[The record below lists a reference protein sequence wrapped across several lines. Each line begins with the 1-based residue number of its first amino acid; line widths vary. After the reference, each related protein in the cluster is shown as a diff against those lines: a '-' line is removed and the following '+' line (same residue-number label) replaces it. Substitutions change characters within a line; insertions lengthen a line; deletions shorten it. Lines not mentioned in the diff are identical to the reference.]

1 MPMADRVAYPNARII
16 STRFPIRAATGR
28 AGHPLWLRQTLLALE
43 GAALTGHEYVAR
55 GPSQAVPSGPSK
67 CGRQNPRRDKSATPF
82 S

>member
-28 AGHPLWLRQTLLALE
+28 AGHPLWLRQPLLALE

-55 GPSQAVPSGPSK
+55 GPSQAAPSGPPN
-67 CGRQNPRRDKSATPF
+67 CGGKTAS
-82 S
+82 